1 MPNLFVYDS
10 PIGKLSLAEAEGAL
24 SHIWFSDQTG
34 LPGYQLLKTPL
45 LKDTAAQLF
54 AYFNRKLTQFDVPLS
69 MQGTAFQRSVW
80 EALQTIPFGETRSYR
95 DIAVH
100 IGNAKAAR
108 AVGMANNR
116 NPIPI
121 IVPCHR
127 VIGASGQLVG
137 FNSGLSIKRFL
148 LDLESGR

>member
-1 MPNLFVYDS
+1 MPHLFVYDT

-24 SHIWFSDQTG
+24 THIWFSDQTE
-34 LPGYQLLKTPL
+34 LPGYQLHETPL
-45 LKDTAAQLF
+45 LKDAAAQLF
-54 AYFNRKLTQFDVPLS
+54 AYFNRELTQFDVPLS
-69 MQGTAFQRSVW
+69 MHGTAFQRSVW
-80 EALQTIPFGETRSYR
+80 DALKTIPFGETRSYG
-95 DIAVH
+95 DIAVQV
-100 IGNAKAAR
+100 GNPKAAR

-137 FNSGLSIKRFL
+137 FNSGLSIKQFL
-148 LDLESGR
+148 LDLESER